1 MVLITRPNLLELRFR
16 LYSKKHVLAKYRSC
30 GCLEP
35 DDPMGKGKAS
45 EGRGPLTEDD
55 LKLMAEKV
63 ENEYD

>member
-1 MVLITRPNLLELRFR
+1 M
-16 LYSKKHVLAKYRSC
+16 YSKKHVLAKYRSC